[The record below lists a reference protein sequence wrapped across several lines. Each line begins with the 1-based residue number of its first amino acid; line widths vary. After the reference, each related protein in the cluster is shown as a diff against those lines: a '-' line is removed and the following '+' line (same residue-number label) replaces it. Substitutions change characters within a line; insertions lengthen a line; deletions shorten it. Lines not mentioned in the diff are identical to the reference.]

1 MNSLFEEISD
11 KFPRFCL
18 INNPSP
24 LRRLR
29 RLEEYFNYSLPIYMK
44 SDDAISAL
52 SSSKLRYLE
61 FILGDYFLSS
71 YDCIVHATTAHS
83 NYLAQIAFVSAQLGI
98 RCVLGVSRTAGSADT
113 INLSLAKR
121 YGAEI
126 IISSN
131 APSELREEITIDLQ
145 SQGQRPYVVRAP
157 FNNVAGIMGLL
168 HGYAEF
174 LRQTENAPIPRC
186 RFYCC
191 SSGNSYLGLSVA
203 NYIFDTGNEV
213 IGVAPIRF
221 EDAGLY
227 NVAGSRSEMLKHR
240 LAGFSEL
247 AGYNFLANIG
257 KIEIDESFVGPGYG
271 KPSQATKESTR
282 LLAEL
287 DGVLLDHT
295 YTAKAM
301 ARLISDLKKGEVRL
315 PIVFWHSGGVS
326 NAL

>member
-1 MNSLFEEISD
+1 MTSLFEEISN
-11 KFPRFCL
+11 KCPRFCL

-29 RLEEYFNYSLPIYMK
+29 RLEEYFNYSFPIYMK
-44 SDDAISAL
+44 SDDTISAL

-61 FILGDYFLSS
+61 FIVGDYFLSS

-98 RCVLGVSRTAGSADT
+98 RCIIGVSRVHTTADT

-126 IISSN
+126 IISSA
-131 APSELREEITIDLQ
+131 APSQLREDIAIDLQ
-145 SQGQRPYVVRAP
+145 GQGLRPYVVRAP
-157 FNNVAGIMGLL
+157 FNNVAGILGLM

-174 LRQTENAPIPRC
+174 LQQTKDTPILGC

-203 NYIFDTGNEV
+203 NYIFDSGNEV
-213 IGVAPIRF
+213 VGIAPIRF
-221 EDAGLY
+221 QDAGLSDI
-227 NVAGSRSEMLKHR
+227 AGSRSEMLTHR
-240 LAGFSEL
+240 LSNFSQL
-247 AGYNFLANIG
+247 AGYDFLAKIG

-271 KPSQATKESTR
+271 KPSAATRESTR

-287 DGVLLDHT
+287 NGVLLDHT

-301 ARLISDLKKGEVRL
+301 ARLISDLKKDEVQT

-326 NAL
+326 NAI